1 MNLDQG
7 GSSSSHSTEV
17 EKWEF
22 LQKAVE
28 ERSVKTAFGL
38 YRNHGIEPILIKG
51 WAAAV
56 NYPAEKFRHSSDI
69 DLAVAESE
77 YDAAIEI
84 ARSSEAKG
92 LNLDIHRELRHL
104 DSVPWNDIVERSRVI
119 ELDDSKIRIPSAED
133 HLRILCVHWLTDGGW
148 FRERLWDIYY
158 AVDNRPPDFDW
169 SMCLDVVNRDRR
181 LWVVY
186 TVGLAHRYLGL
197 GIDDLPFRDEAA
209 SVPLWLA
216 RAVEREWESG
226 VRLLPLQDFVDR
238 PADLM
243 RQLAKRLPPNPISA
257 TIDVEGSFDSRF
269 RIHYQVGSI
278 IKRVGPSF
286 KRLFRQIF
294 RR

>member
-56 NYPAEKFRHSSDI
+56 NYPAGKFRHSSDI

-119 ELDDSKIRIPSAED
+119 EFDDSKIRIPSAED

-186 TVGLAHRYLGL
+186 TVGLAHKYLGL

-209 SVPLWLA
+209 SVPRWLA

-238 PADLM
+238 PVDLM

-294 RR
+294 R

>member
-1 MNLDQG
+1 MNLDHAE
-7 GSSSSHSTEV
+7 SSSSNSTEV

-38 YRNHGIEPILIKG
+38 YQNQGIEPILIKG

-56 NYPAEKFRHSSDI
+56 NYPSGKFRHSSDI
-69 DLAVAESE
+69 DLAVAESK

-84 ARSSEAKG
+84 ARSADAKG

-104 DSVPWNDIVERSRVI
+104 DSVPWKDIVGRSSVVQ
-119 ELDDSKIRIPSAED
+119 LDESNIRIPSAED

-158 AVDNRPPDFDW
+158 AVDNRPPGFDW
-169 SMCLDVVNRDRR
+169 SMCLDVVSRNRR

-186 TVGLAHRYLGL
+186 SVGLAHRYLGL
-197 GIDDLPFRDEAA
+197 NIDDLPFRDEAA
-209 SVPLWLA
+209 SVPRWLV
-216 RAVEREWESG
+216 RAVEREWESS
-226 VRLLPLQDFVDR
+226 VRLLPLQDFLDR

-243 RQLAKRLPPNPISA
+243 RQIAKRLPPNPISA

-278 IKRVGPSF
+278 LKRVGPSF
-286 KRLFRQIF
+286 KRLVRQTF